1 VERCFKLTVEDERC
15 GRVRSILRPEGE
27 DSIRERRRDRFVVR
41 SVRVASAST
50 LEGSLKTVIALRSAL
65 GAFKARK
72 IDAIFSKAEL
82 AYQSTNAQQF
92 SKAEL
97 AYQSTNAQQ
106 FSKAELAYQSIN
118 AQQTMLWKTSEILWH
133 SKEPGWL
140 AYSVV

>member
-72 IDAIFSKAEL
+72 IDAIFSKADCVSIN
-82 AYQSTNAQQF
+82 QRSTIFKSRTCVSINQRSTN
-92 SKAEL
+92 
-97 AYQSTNAQQ
+97 NAL
-106 FSKAELAYQSIN
+106 ENI
-118 AQQTMLWKTSEILWH
+118 
-133 SKEPGWL
+133 
-140 AYSVV
+140 